1 MLLCMEVVQVESL
14 DLVTE
19 PQLPQLQAEPP
30 GARGQVNLDL
40 LQDIE
45 QVGGDGEQDRV
56 QRNLPILLTKFNF
69 QYNSITAITIIKLIS
84 CTSPPI

>member
-45 QVGGDGEQDRV
+45 QVGGDGEEDRV
-56 QRNLPILLTKFNF
+56 QGNLHNLLSNTVRG
-69 QYNSITAITIIKLIS
+69 TT
-84 CTSPPI
+84 